1 MSVHTASRLSHRCFV
16 GNTAGFLTW
25 RTVWR
30 GQPGG
35 DPHLQLWLL
44 RQQPPD
50 FTNHTPAGGEREN
63 VWQLFTQGRRV
74 GLGEGQERRQWDS
87 VCSVLGRW
95 EEQHDRFR
103 VIRGHL
109 FHCSDSHSVKASQLR
124 WQKKV
129 SCFFFLIISKENIC
143 LKKGH
148 VSGSVL
154 ISLKNLHRMLLK
166 LKKRWAAA
174 YVQHF

>member
-1 MSVHTASRLSHRCFV
+1 MSVHTASRLSHRCYV

-25 RTVWR
+25 TTVWR

-74 GLGEGQERRQWDS
+74 GRRAGEEIMRFVFEIKYRTEGIKRRSKGRETTDS
-87 VCSVLGRW
+87 VWGW
-95 EEQHDRFR
+95 WKEQHDWSCMT
-103 VIRGHL
+103 RGHL
-109 FHCSDSHSVKASQLR
+109 FHCSDSHSAEARQWRGQRMFVCLF
-124 WQKKV
+124 V
-129 SCFFFLIISKENIC
+129 CFIEY
-143 LKKGH
+143 LKKNIF
-148 VSGSVL
+148 GSVV
-154 ISLKNLHRMLLK
+154 IKKKIPIDKN
-166 LKKRWAAA
+166 
-174 YVQHF
+174 Q